1 MRSTRLSPASLFA
14 VAALAAGGA
23 GGCLP
28 DSNSPTDGGSDTQP
42 DAVAAVTY
50 TKDVRPILM
59 AKCSPCHTGQ
69 MLGGHDIG
77 TTYADALK
85 PVTSVDSQGCWNDPE
100 MTMPKKIGECALILV
115 TSGQMPMGAGCGAT
129 PPLAPDMCLSA
140 DQKATLMAWVA
151 AGMPQ

>member
-1 MRSTRLSPASLFA
+1 MRSTRLISAFLFA
-14 VAALAAGGA
+14 VAVLPAGV

-28 DSNSPTDGGSDTQP
+28 DSNRATDGGADSRA
-42 DAVAAVTY
+42 DAAGTVTY

-59 AKCSPCHTGQ
+59 AKCAPCHTGQ
-69 MLGGHDIG
+69 SLGGHDIG

-85 PVTSVDSQGCWNDPE
+85 PVTSVDSHGCWNDTE

-115 TSGQMPMGAGCGAT
+115 TSGQMPMGAGCASM
-129 PPLAPDMCLSA
+129 PPLDPGMCLSA
-140 DQKATLMAWVA
+140 EQKATLMSWVA

>member
-1 MRSTRLSPASLFA
+1 MRSIRLTAAFVFAAA
-14 VAALAAGGA
+14 VAGA

-28 DSNSPTDGGSDTQP
+28 DSNNQADGGTGTGG
-42 DAVAAVTY
+42 DAGGTVTY

-69 MLGGHDIG
+69 SLGGHDLG

-85 PVTSVDSQGCWNDPE
+85 PVTSVDSQGCWNDVD

-115 TSGQMPMGAGCGAT
+115 MSGQMPMGAGCGAT
-129 PPLAPDMCLSA
+129 PPLDPGMCLSA